1 MIKKIGDIL
10 RGYLLERGWSGNNPY
25 SSVFLRWE
33 EIAGEELSRH
43 ARPIEIED
51 GILIVEADHPGWV
64 QMVSLRKDGLL
75 RSISDAAPS
84 AEIKDVRVK
93 LSRGGGRGG

>member
-10 RGYLLERGWSGNNPY
+10 RGYLLERGWAGDNPS

-33 EIAGEELSRH
+33 EIVGEELSRH
-43 ARPIEIED
+43 TRPIEIED

-64 QMVSLRKDGLL
+64 QLISLRKSGLL
-75 RSISDAAPS
+75 RSLSDAAPA
-84 AEIKDVRVK
+84 AEIKDVRVR
-93 LSRGGGRGG
+93 LSRDGGR